1 MNPFRDTSTAV
12 MRKAPLGGT
21 ATRALPALAVL
32 AVVLVAAL
40 AFALPARAECPPT
53 GNCEPPPIDTDPPT
67 AALTVSPNPAEIGQ
81 GVSFDASASTGGR
94 VEGVDQSID
103 RYEWNLDGNASNGYE
118 LDTGTTSTVN
128 RSYPLAGAR
137 SVGVKVTS
145 GEGSDTATRTFGP
158 TRHRLRAPR
167 RPAHQRPLHGL
178 LLLRRQQRGGRS
190 ELSVQPERR
199 RVADLQPQKPGSQ
212 PA

>member
-67 AALTVSPNPAEIGQ
+67 AALTVSPNPAETGQ
-81 GVSFDASASTGGR
+81 GVSFDASASTGREGRRGRPIDRSLR
-94 VEGVDQSID
+94 VE
-103 RYEWNLDGNASNGYE
+103 
-118 LDTGTTSTVN
+118 
-128 RSYPLAGAR
+128 
-137 SVGVKVTS
+137 
-145 GEGSDTATRTFGP
+145 
-158 TRHRLRAPR
+158 PR
-167 RPAHQRPLHGL
+167 RQRV
-178 LLLRRQQRGGRS
+178 QR
-190 ELSVQPERR
+190 V
-199 RVADLQPQKPGSQ
+199 
-212 PA
+212 